1 MKVRVFIMICRL
13 STQTL
18 RTPKIRSFI
27 QNLDYWEGDFAK
39 LAVETTW
46 SWQTVAWTRTHKPT
60 SAWAAGRKVKK
71 RS

>member
-1 MKVRVFIMICRL
+1 MICRL

-39 LAVETTW
+39 SAVETIR
-46 SWQTVAWTRTHKPT
+46 SWQTVAWTRTP
-60 SAWAAGRKVKK
+60 
-71 RS
+71 